1 MDPFQIVRMGRLQRV
16 AEDRI
21 VSGFAPESLYPFEPL
36 TQLGTRLGTPRF
48 LVTAGAETH
57 IELTLVDRP
66 GATRELRDAIDRV
79 AEPFGLSPS
88 DRFDLKLAATEA
100 VTNALKGDSARRV
113 AVILEARPEALAVEV
128 ATTGPFQRQPSRG
141 DEGGRG
147 IPLMLALVDQ
157 IEFAQSRQG
166 TRVRMQKRIAA

>member
-1 MDPFQIVRMGRLQRV
+1 
-16 AEDRI
+16 
-21 VSGFAPESLYPFEPL
+21 
-36 TQLGTRLGTPRF
+36 
-48 LVTAGAETH
+48 VTAGRASH

-66 GATRELRDAIDRV
+66 GATRELREAIDRV
-79 AEPFGLSPS
+79 AEPFGLSPA

-100 VTNALKGDSARRV
+100 VTNALKGDSANQV
-113 AVILEARPEALAVEV
+113 SVTLDARPEGLDVEV
-128 ATTGPFQRQPSRG
+128 ATSGRFQQQPPGG

-157 IEFAQSRQG
+157 VEFAQSGHG

>member
-1 MDPFQIVRMGRLQRV
+1 MTTGR
-16 AEDRI
+16 
-21 VSGFAPESLYPFEPL
+21 ES
-36 TQLGTRLGTPRF
+36 
-48 LVTAGAETH
+48 H

-66 GATRELRDAIDRV
+66 GATRELREAIDRV
-79 AEPFGLSPS
+79 AEPLGLSPA

-100 VTNALKGDSARRV
+100 LTNALKGDSASGV

-128 ATTGPFQRQPSRG
+128 ATAGPFEQPPSRG

-157 IEFAQSRQG
+157 IEFAQSGQG

>member
-1 MDPFQIVRMGRLQRV
+1 
-16 AEDRI
+16 
-21 VSGFAPESLYPFEPL
+21 
-36 TQLGTRLGTPRF
+36 
-48 LVTAGAETH
+48 VTAGRASH

-66 GATRELRDAIDRV
+66 GATRELREAIDRV
-79 AEPFGLSPS
+79 AEPFGLSPA

-100 VTNALKGDSARRV
+100 VTNALKGDSANQV
-113 AVILEARPEALAVEV
+113 SVTLDARPEGLDVEV
-128 ATTGPFQRQPSRG
+128 ATSGRFQQQPPRG

-157 IEFAQSRQG
+157 VEFAQSGHG

>member
-1 MDPFQIVRMGRLQRV
+1 M
-16 AEDRI
+16 
-21 VSGFAPESLYPFEPL
+21 
-36 TQLGTRLGTPRF
+36 
-48 LVTAGAETH
+48 TAGAETH

-66 GATRELRDAIDRV
+66 GATRELREAIDRV
-79 AEPFGLSPS
+79 AEPLGLSPA

-100 VTNALKGDSARRV
+100 LTNALKGDSASGV

-128 ATTGPFQRQPSRG
+128 ATTGPFEQPPSRG

-157 IEFAQSRQG
+157 IEFAQSGQG